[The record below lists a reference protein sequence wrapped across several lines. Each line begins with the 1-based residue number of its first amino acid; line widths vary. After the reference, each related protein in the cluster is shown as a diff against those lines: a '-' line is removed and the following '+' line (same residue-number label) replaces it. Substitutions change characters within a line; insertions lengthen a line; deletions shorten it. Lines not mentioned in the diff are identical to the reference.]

1 MASKLSAA
9 LNVFSKNFG
18 HKHEPQPNP
27 ALALADLYR
36 GDFAF
41 MDKTTN
47 RRHSLRVSAKL
58 DISIDG
64 KRLPGKI
71 VGITTDALTFLD
83 HFGYELIITCM
94 DGLPT
99 TVYDEAENETYP
111 ILYPELE
118 EDDE

>member
-1 MASKLSAA
+1 MAGKISSAFNA
-9 LNVFSKNFG
+9 ISHSFG
-18 HKHEPQPNP
+18 RKSSVRPNP

-36 GDFAF
+36 GDFNF
-41 MDKTTN
+41 IDNNTH
-47 RRHSLRVSAKL
+47 RHHSLQVSPKL

-83 HFGYELIITCM
+83 HYGYELIITCM

-99 TVYDEAENETYP
+99 TVYDEAEDETYP
-111 ILYPELE
+111 IIYPELE
-118 EDDE
+118 AED